1 MTKLYKAKIWMI
13 VEAESLKQLKKDFQ
27 GDQKPFDESSITE
40 IKSVD
45 DIPEGLSPESYAY
58 TYTGWGDLEA
68 SGLTIEEWLEE
79 NSPERRRKAKAEELK
94 ELEKEIAKVRKELAS
109 LK

>member
-13 VEAESLKQLKKDFQ
+13 VEAESLKQLKKNFQ
-27 GDQKPFDESSITE
+27 SAQEAFDESSITE

-45 DIPEGLSPESYAY
+45 DIPEGLSPESYVS
-58 TYTGWGDLEA
+58 TYTGWGDLEM

-79 NSPERRRKAKAEELK
+79 NSTERRKQQKEEELK
-94 ELEKEIAKVRKELAS
+94 ELEKEILKVRKELAS